1 MTSFQAIVN
10 ALGAR
15 RSGQEWIA
23 RCPVPE
29 HKDKNPSA
37 RIAERDG
44 KILFHCFGGCT
55 QREFIGALQA
65 RGLSWGSGH
74 REWVPREQW
83 KADRRDELAAECWRH
98 MLLRYVEAW
107 QRAIKPFIWDR
118 HEHAA
123 AAKLTRRYF
132 LLEQKLKAYSGGEL
146 LTEYRRA
153 RAESPEATAMLVRAG
168 AEDIDHA
175 HDAAAL
181 VVRILE
187 ARQHGIACAPRS

>member
-1 MTSFQAIVN
+1 MTSFRAIVN

-15 RSGQEWIA
+15 RSGQQWMA
-23 RCPVPE
+23 PCPAHE
-29 HKDKNPSA
+29 DKSPSL
-37 RIAERDG
+37 RIAERNG
-44 KILFHCFGGCT
+44 RVLLHCFSGCD
-55 QREFIGALQA
+55 QRDVIDALKA
-65 RGLSWGSGH
+65 RGLWESEH
-74 REWVPREQW
+74 REWIPREQW

-107 QRAIKPFIWDR
+107 QRAIKPFIWNR

-132 LLEQKLKAYSGGEL
+132 LLEQKLKGYTSDEL